1 MIPDVAPDSKSPP
14 AYSSFHAPMSSPL
27 SPPLITLTDV
37 TQNGAVDKI
46 LYSDYESENSR
57 YHVNGWCDAA
67 SSQSNPSSQMQY
79 PKSSGSTEAS
89 STCSLSTKN
98 CLHGQTHKHISPQN
112 LDTHRRDGFSSSVS
126 NKRMATNDFQM
137 QNGTLITN
145 YENMNMDESKSHD
158 QVGSV
163 DFEKTRK
170 T

>member
-1 MIPDVAPDSKSPP
+1 
-14 AYSSFHAPMSSPL
+14 MSSPL

-46 LYSDYESENSR
+46 LYSEYESENSR
-57 YHVNGWCDAA
+57 YHMNGWCDAA
-67 SSQSNPSSQMQY
+67 STQSNPSQMQY
-79 PKSSGSTEAS
+79 PKSSGFTEAS
-89 STCSLSTKN
+89 TRSLSTKN
-98 CLHGQTHKHISPQN
+98 CLHGQTHKHISQN
-112 LDTHRRDGFSSSVS
+112 LDTHKRDGFSSSVS